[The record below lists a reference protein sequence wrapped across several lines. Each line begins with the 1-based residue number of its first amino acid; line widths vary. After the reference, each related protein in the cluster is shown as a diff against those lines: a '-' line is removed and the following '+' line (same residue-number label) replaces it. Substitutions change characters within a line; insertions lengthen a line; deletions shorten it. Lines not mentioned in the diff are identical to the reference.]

1 MRMDQREETGTGA
14 RQGEAA
20 AGAKITAELEA
31 KAALGCFIG
40 IRRVCE
46 IAGFSKASILRRQK
60 RGEFPQPVVVDGNVV
75 RYDLAEVLAWRREQF
90 EKREQRLAQQRA
102 AGTKENS
109 R

>member
-1 MRMDQREETGTGA
+1 MSRTDQREATGTGA

-20 AGAKITAELEA
+20 AAGGNVMAELEA

-60 RGEFPQPVVVDGNVV
+60 RGEFPPPVVVDGNVV
-75 RYDLAEVLAWRREQF
+75 RYDLAEVLGWRRAQF
-90 EKREQRLAQQRA
+90 EKRERRLAQQRA
-102 AGTKENS
+102 DKEKK
-109 R
+109 